1 MKVSC
6 TKENLIHG
14 LQVVSHIASKN
25 ITLPVLNNVLLKAH
39 DGALEVSAT
48 NLELAVITKI
58 RGKVEEEGAFT
69 VQAKLLTDFVSLL
82 PDERV
87 DFELQEQSIRV
98 HAKNSQTIIKGTEA
112 SEFPLIPTV
121 EKKYEYICLAADIRA
136 GISQVAFAV
145 SADES
150 RPDINGAL
158 FSVHNKELTLVGT
171 DSYRLAERKVPL
183 QAAGGD
189 HDVIVPSKTLY
200 EVLRIMG
207 DEQGD
212 VVITVGENQMVFTF
226 GSTTLISRTIE
237 GRFPDYTQIIPKSH
251 KTHVRA
257 SAAECAQAI
266 RTASLFCKSG
276 VNDVT
281 LQFIPD
287 KKELAISALNNQLGE
302 NTTVVHAK
310 ITGQNND
317 AVFNYRYLLDG
328 LSAMNTKEVELTIE
342 DRDSPGVIRPADGVS
357 YIYVVMPIKQ

>member
-1 MKVSC
+1 
-6 TKENLIHG
+6 
-14 LQVVSHIASKN
+14 
-25 ITLPVLNNVLLKAH
+25 
-39 DGALEVSAT
+39 
-48 NLELAVITKI
+48 
-58 RGKVEEEGAFT
+58 
-69 VQAKLLTDFVSLL
+69 
-82 PDERV
+82 
-87 DFELQEQSIRV
+87 
-98 HAKNSQTIIKGTEA
+98 
-112 SEFPLIPTV
+112 
-121 EKKYEYICLAADIRA
+121 
-136 GISQVAFAV
+136 
-145 SADES
+145 
-150 RPDINGAL
+150 
-158 FSVHNKELTLVGT
+158 
-171 DSYRLAERKVPL
+171 
-183 QAAGGD
+183 
-189 HDVIVPSKTLY
+189 
-200 EVLRIMG
+200 
-207 DEQGD
+207 
-212 VVITVGENQMVFTF
+212 MVFTF

-328 LSAMNTKEVELTIE
+328 LSAMNTEEVELTIE